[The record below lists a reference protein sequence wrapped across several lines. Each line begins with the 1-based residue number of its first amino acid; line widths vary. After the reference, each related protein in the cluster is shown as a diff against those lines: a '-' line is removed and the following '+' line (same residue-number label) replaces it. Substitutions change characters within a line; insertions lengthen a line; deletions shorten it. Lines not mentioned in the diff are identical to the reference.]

1 MSAAASSCPFC
12 SLEGAVLRDPLAH
25 ARYDRFP
32 VSAGHMLVIPMRHV
46 GDFFSTTLE
55 ERDAMFAL
63 AEQARSPIE
72 REHHPDGYN
81 LLINVGEAAGQT
93 LFHVHLHLIPRYTGD
108 VLNPRGGV
116 RGVIPSR
123 QNY

>member
-12 SLEGAVLRDPLAH
+12 SLEGALLRNELAY

-32 VSAGHMLVIPMRHV
+32 VSAGHLLIIPMRHV
-46 GDFFSTTLE
+46 ADFFSTTIGERSAIFALVDQARTLI
-55 ERDAMFAL
+55 ERDY
-63 AEQARSPIE
+63 
-72 REHHPDGYN
+72 HPDGYN
-81 LLINVGEAAGQT
+81 LGINVGAAAGQT
-93 LFHVHLHLIPRYTGD
+93 IFHVHLHVIPRYMGD
-108 VLNPRGGV
+108 VPNPRGGV

>member
-1 MSAAASSCPFC
+1 MSAAASTCPFC
-12 SLEGAVLRDPLAH
+12 SLEGALLRNQLAY

-32 VSAGHMLVIPMRHV
+32 VAAGHLLIIPLRHV
-46 GDFFSTTLE
+46 ADFFSTTID
-55 ERDAMFAL
+55 ERNAIVAL
-63 AEQARSPIE
+63 IDPARMLIE
-72 REHHPDGYN
+72 REHRPDGYN
-81 LLINVGEAAGQT
+81 LGVNVGEAAGQT
-93 LFHVHLHLIPRYTGD
+93 IFHVHLHVIPRYTGD